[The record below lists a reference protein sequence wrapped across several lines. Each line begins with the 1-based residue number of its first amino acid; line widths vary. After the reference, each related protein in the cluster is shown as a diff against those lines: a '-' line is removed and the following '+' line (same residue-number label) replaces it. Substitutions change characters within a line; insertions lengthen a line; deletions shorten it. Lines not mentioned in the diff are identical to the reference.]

1 MTKTDKETLLSLR
14 REQEVLEA
22 SISKKQERVYE
33 ILGEIRKINLKDY
46 QQKLKK
52 LGIKQ
57 GTILVGFAHTLGYH
71 YDMIEVIQ
79 VVSSNPSRRSI
90 DYVLCKYRVDDGD
103 YSFHTSRKSMSVKQ
117 LTEWLNDHLVY
128 TICASDFMLLLEQM
142 AALKINYEN
151 VGKLPAFVETLDDSR
166 KITLDCDFSEE

>member
-1 MTKTDKETLLSLR
+1 
-14 REQEVLEA
+14 
-22 SISKKQERVYE
+22 
-33 ILGEIRKINLKDY
+33 
-46 QQKLKK
+46 
-52 LGIKQ
+52 
-57 GTILVGFAHTLGYH
+57 
-71 YDMIEVIQ
+71 MIEVIQ
-79 VVSSNPSRRSI
+79 VVSSSPSSRSI

-103 YSFHTSRKSMSVKQ
+103 YSFHTSHKSMSVKQ

-151 VGKLPAFVETLDDSR
+151 VGKLPTFVETLDNSR